1 MTTITTHAATA
12 KTLRL
17 AANFLYSDESS
28 ANEVLLHDI
37 LCYLS
42 WYLEADTVLSQR
54 NHLGY
59 TKELIGEL
67 YAAYSNCEC
76 DHNSGADE

>member
-1 MTTITTHAATA
+1 MPAITSNVAAA
-12 KTLRL
+12 KALRL
-17 AANFLYSDESS
+17 AAAFLYSEES
-28 ANEVLLHDI
+28 NETEVLIHDI

-42 WYLEADTVLSQR
+42 WYLEAETVLSQR

-59 TKELIGEL
+59 AKELIGEL
-67 YAAYSNCEC
+67 YTPYSNCEC

>member
-17 AANFLYSDESS
+17 AANFLYTEESS
-28 ANEVLLHDI
+28 AKDMLFYDM

-42 WYLEADTVLSQR
+42 WYLEADTVSSQR

-59 TKELIGEL
+59 AKELIGEL
-67 YAAYSNCEC
+67 YTPYSNCEC

>member
-1 MTTITTHAATA
+1 MTTITTHAAAA

-17 AANFLYSDESS
+17 AANLLYSQESS

-42 WYLEADTVLSQR
+42 WYLEAETPPAQR

-59 TKELIGEL
+59 AKELIGEL
-67 YAAYSNCEC
+67 YDSLSSEL
-76 DHNSGADE
+76 GAE